1 MPCRVRHRVQEALVE
16 VHHAVLDWF
25 GLRGHGE
32 HGTAPTDAPYRHLE
46 GSLRLL
52 AGGRGRSLSGEFER
66 LMSQSD
72 PMTQN
77 SLPAGSRSTR
87 VVHSP
92 ASVRDTDEAPA
103 TSISSTRGR
112 A

>member
-1 MPCRVRHRVQEALVE
+1 MDHGRVISSDLH
-16 VHHAVLDWF
+16 
-25 GLRGHGE
+25 
-32 HGTAPTDAPYRHLE
+32 RHLE
-46 GSLRLL
+46 GSLRIL

-103 TSISSTRGR
+103 TSISSTRKR
-112 A
+112 ASGSRFAMTPMFAVAVSAP